1 MNRSHAP
8 RAVAGVAAAALLP
21 ALAAAQ
27 AAPQEAAFH
36 AAEASVSRPA
46 KSLQNLQEDA
56 LAFYAAEAD
65 LAAYVGAALAHNPS
79 VLEARARHE
88 AARQRVPQVSAL
100 PDPVVSFT
108 QALRSL
114 ETRVGPQL
122 NSVTLTQ
129 AFPWVGTLALRGR
142 VALLEATALRHLYEA
157 ARRDVVAQVKEAF
170 YHLAYVDAALGLAR
184 EERSLLEHYEAVAT
198 TRYATGQ
205 GLQQA
210 VIRLQAEIAR
220 VINREHQLDRQRATL
235 AARLNHLRDRPAAE
249 AVPAVPAL
257 ARADADFDRERLHRL
272 GERNRQELLAAS
284 ALVEGGER
292 AVDLAR
298 RNGRPNF
305 TASVGVTNVG
315 RRGDPASLP
324 VPPPDDGR
332 NAMTLSLAVSL
343 PLWGAKY
350 RAGIEQAA
358 GDLQARLYQRD
369 AARNMM
375 EMAVEDAV
383 VRLET
388 LDRQIDL
395 LDTVLVPQTE
405 EALRAT
411 EAAYET
417 GQLGVLDLLDSERTL
432 IDIRSLRARYVS
444 DHLIALTA
452 LERAIGTRVPSSGR
466 RP

>member
-1 MNRSHAP
+1 MNRSRVR
-8 RAVAGVAAAALLP
+8 RAVAGVAAAGLLP

-27 AAPQEAAFH
+27 VAPLEG
-36 AAEASVSRPA
+36 E
-46 KSLQNLQEDA
+46 LD
-56 LAFYAAEAD
+56 FYAAETD
-65 LAAYVGAALAHNPS
+65 LSAYVTAALAHNPS
-79 VLEARARHE
+79 VLEARARYQ
-88 AARQRVPQVSAL
+88 ATRQRVPQVTAL

-108 QALRSL
+108 QALRSV

-129 AFPWVGTLALRGR
+129 AFPWFGTLALRGR
-142 VALLEATALRHLYEA
+142 VALLDATALHHLYEA
-157 ARRDVVAQVKEAF
+157 ARRDVVAQVKETF
-170 YHLAYVDAALGLAR
+170 YDLGYVDAALGLAR
-184 EERSLLEHYEAVAT
+184 EERSLLDHYETVAT

-249 AVPAVPAL
+249 AVPGVPPL
-257 ARADADFDRERLHRL
+257 ARPDVDFDREHLDRL
-272 GERNRQELLAAS
+272 GERNRQELLAAR

-298 RNGRPNF
+298 WNGRPSF

-315 RRGDPASLP
+315 RRGDPAGLS
-324 VPPPDDGR
+324 VRPPDDGR
-332 NAMTLSLAVSL
+332 NAMTVSLGVSL
-343 PLWGAKY
+343 PLWGARY

-358 GDLQARLYQRD
+358 GDLQARLHHRA
-369 AARNMM
+369 AARNAM
-375 EMAVEDAV
+375 ELAVEAAV

-388 LDRQIDL
+388 LDRQLEL

-444 DHLIALTA
+444 DYLIALTA
-452 LERAIGTRVPSSGR
+452 LERAIGTRVPPGGR